1 MLKKIIIAILICEAA
16 GVIGSFFTTPAITT
30 WYSEVRKPTFVPP
43 NWLFA
48 PAWIT
53 LFLLMGISAGIIW
66 NRGLENKNIKAAL
79 SVFGAQLA
87 LNILWS
93 LLFFGLKS
101 PFLAF
106 LEIILLWLAILI
118 NIISFC
124 KISKTAGLLLLPYIL
139 WVSFAALLNFSVWQ
153 LNP

>member
-1 MLKKIIIAILICEAA
+1 MTKKIIIAILICEAA
-16 GVIGSFFTTPAITT
+16 GIIGAFFTTPAIAT
-30 WYSEVRKPTFVPP
+30 WYSEIRKPNFVPP
-43 NWLFA
+43 DWLFA
-48 PAWIT
+48 PAWTT

-66 NRGLENKNIKAAL
+66 NRGLGNKNIKTAL
-79 SVFGAQLA
+79 SIFGVQLA
-87 LNILWS
+87 SNILWS

-118 NIISFC
+118 NIISFY

-153 LNP
+153 LNS